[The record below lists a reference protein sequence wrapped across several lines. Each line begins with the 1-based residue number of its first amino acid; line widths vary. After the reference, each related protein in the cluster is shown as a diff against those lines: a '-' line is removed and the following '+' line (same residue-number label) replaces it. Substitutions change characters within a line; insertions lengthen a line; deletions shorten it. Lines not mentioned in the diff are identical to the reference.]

1 MTVPHAALVTQALSS
16 VHGATA
22 PLSLADSLLSI
33 AFSAPLTTPLC
44 RTGVKCTALLIN
56 HTLRFLL
63 IPEPL
68 QRTAHVAVSQKEPG
82 QGEGGHETSR

>member
-16 VHGATA
+16 VQGPSRSQTHCS
-22 PLSLADSLLSI
+22 PSRFLH
-33 AFSAPLTTPLC
+33 PLTTPLC